1 VNGVERFIG
10 WRYLVSK
17 RSARFINVIGVVSV
31 AGITAGVAALL
42 IALSVFNGFNSVV
55 TSVLVSFD
63 PHIRVEKKG
72 AMDGTEYREVSGVVT
87 SDPRVVASSPY
98 ISGKALI
105 TAAYHQR
112 VVSIR
117 GIEERDL
124 NAVTGIGSKIVLGDT
139 SMAAAGGGDGPP
151 GIIIGITLADR
162 LSSVVGSSLTIVSP
176 AGLQPALTGAGTP
189 RQFRFTV
196 TGIFESQNKEYDA
209 AVAFTSIEAARSLF
223 EKPGMVGGIDVR
235 VSDISVAGDVRDALR
250 GRLGPSYVISTW
262 YDLHRSLYSVM
273 QIERWSAYVLLS
285 LIIAVASFNVLGSL
299 TMSVI
304 EKKRD
309 LAVLQSFGLPRG
321 SVVKIFLFEGLLTGL
336 VGTVAG
342 IVIGLAVVLLQ
353 REFHLFPLDPTVYI
367 IPAIP
372 VEIRFWDLLSVAVA
386 SMGLASLAALF
397 PARRAASVDPVSA
410 LRWE

>member
-1 VNGVERFIG
+1 MNGVERFIG

-17 RSARFINVIGVVSV
+17 RSARFINVIGIVSV
-31 AGITAGVAALL
+31 VGITAGVAALL
-42 IALSVFNGFNSVV
+42 VALSVFNGFNSVV

-63 PHIRVEKKG
+63 PHIRVEKRG
-72 AMDGTEYREVSGVVT
+72 GMDPGEYLAASGIVT

-112 VVSIR
+112 VVSVR
-117 GIEERDL
+117 GIDENEM

-139 SMAAAGGGDGPP
+139 SLAAADGSP
-151 GIIIGITLADR
+151 GIIIGLTLADR
-162 LSSVVGSSLTIVSP
+162 LSSVVGSRITVVSP
-176 AGLQPALTGAGTP
+176 AGLQPALTGGGAP
-189 RQFRFTV
+189 RQFTFTI

-209 AVAFTSIEAARSLF
+209 DVAFTSLGTARALF
-223 EKPGMVGGIDVR
+223 EQPGRAGGMDVR
-235 VSDISVAGDVRDALR
+235 VSDISVATDVRDAISA
-250 GRLGPSYVISTW
+250 RLGPEYTVSTW

-304 EKKRD
+304 EKRRD
-309 LAVLQSFGLPRG
+309 IAVLRSFGLPRG
-321 SVVKIFLFEGLLTGL
+321 SVVKIFLFEGLLTGI

-342 IVIGLAVVLLQ
+342 MVIGIVVVLLQ
-353 REFHLFPLDPTVYI
+353 QEFHLFPLDPTVYI

-372 VEIRFWDLLSVAVA
+372 VEIRFWDLLSVAAA
-386 SMGLASLAALF
+386 SMGLATLAALF